1 MTPLCYDK
9 TLVMFVEA
17 LILLDNR
24 NECKWRDD
32 PAHSW
37 RIARIFA
44 SLCRATR
51 ERAAGLSISMA
62 AKRFQGFP

>member
-1 MTPLCYDK
+1 MLSDK
-9 TLVMFVEA
+9 DLVAFSET

-24 NECKWRDD
+24 NECNQRDD
-32 PAHSW
+32 PAAS
-37 RIARIFA
+37 RRMARIFA

-62 AKRFQGFP
+62 AKRFQGSP